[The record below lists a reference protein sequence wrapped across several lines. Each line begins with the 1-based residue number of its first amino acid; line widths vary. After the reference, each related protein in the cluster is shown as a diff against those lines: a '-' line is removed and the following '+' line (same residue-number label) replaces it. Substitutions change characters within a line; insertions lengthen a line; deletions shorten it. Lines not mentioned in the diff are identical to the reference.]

1 MPRDQIGT
9 QKESERLFEKGT
21 LRHKKFLIQSGVVA
35 LLIWGAK
42 TLRSGDP
49 PIMVGG
55 TMREFLDLSPGELQE
70 YFASLGEPRYRARQV
85 FEWAWKHLVW
95 DFSGMTNL
103 PVSLRDRLGEEFT
116 VGAAAPGASLID
128 AEEGTEKVLLKLP
141 DGECVET
148 VLMRE
153 EDRRTVCVS
162 TQVGCP
168 IGCAFCA
175 TGKMG
180 FRRNLSAGEI
190 ALQVLFFARKLKGE
204 GERVTHVVLMGMGEP
219 LLNYEATLKAI
230 RNLNH
235 PWGLNLGARRF
246 TVSTVGIPS
255 GILRLAREGMQLNL
269 AVSLHAPW
277 DDLRQ
282 ELIPLAKTYPIRE
295 VLDATEEYIRA
306 TKRRITYE
314 YVLLHGVNDSLSA
327 ARALGKLLKGRL
339 AHVNLIPFN
348 PTPGL
353 PFRRP
358 PLHRVEA
365 FKRELLKRGIDV
377 TVRHSR
383 GVRIQAGCGQL
394 RAQLGANPG

>member
-1 MPRDQIGT
+1 MPAPPRFH
-9 QKESERLFEKGT
+9 RLT
-21 LRHKKFLIQSGVVA
+21 LEA
-35 LLIWGAK
+35 
-42 TLRSGDP
+42 P
-49 PIMVGG
+49 PIIVTG
-55 TMREFLDLSPGELQE
+55 TMRELLDLSPEELRE

-95 DFSGMTNL
+95 DFSRMTNL
-103 PVSLRDRLGEEFT
+103 PVSLRERLSQEFT
-116 VGAAAPGASLID
+116 IGAAEPGASLMD
-128 AEEGTEKVLLKLP
+128 AEEGTEKVLLKFP

-168 IGCAFCA
+168 VGCAFCA

-180 FRRNLSAGEI
+180 FQRNLSAGEI
-190 ALQVLFFARKLKGE
+190 ALQVLFFARKLKAE

-219 LLNYEATLKAI
+219 LLNYEATIKAI

-246 TVSTVGIPS
+246 TVSTVGVVP

-277 DDLRQ
+277 DDLRA
-282 ELIPLAKTYPIRE
+282 ELVPLAKTYSIHE
-295 VLDATEEYIRA
+295 VLEATEEYIRA

-314 YVLLHGVNDSLSA
+314 YVLISGVNDSPAA

-348 PTPGL
+348 PAPGL

-365 FKRELLKRGIDV
+365 FKRALLKRGIDV

-394 RAQLGANPG
+394 RARVRANSE